1 MNFLLEHVIEGK
13 IEGSIRRGRRR
24 KQLLIDLT
32 KKGRYLNFIE
42 EALDRRFLRNHF
54 GGECGPVTRQTASEC
69 CYACMNVYLECSNE
83 VNKIQLLSIYEWC
96 LV

>member
-1 MNFLLEHVIEGK
+1 MVSMNCILKHVIEGK

-42 EALDRRFLRNHF
+42 EALDRPFLRNHF
-54 GGECGPVTRQTASEC
+54 GGDCGPSQERLRV
-69 CYACMNVYLECSNE
+69 NVVIN
-83 VNKIQLLSIYEWC
+83 V
-96 LV
+96 